1 MHCSKFKVAEGTSV
15 PKTCWSLVLLMAG
28 INLMWPNLG
37 EGKPE
42 RETFWLGGNPAC
54 ACLLMDFMLLGQ
66 ELPATKQLDN
76 FCATKPAC
84 LMIG

>member
-1 MHCSKFKVAEGTSV
+1 
-15 PKTCWSLVLLMAG
+15 MAG
-28 INLMWPNLG
+28 DDLVWPELE
-37 EGKPE
+37 EGKPVLKGE
-42 RETFWLGGNPAC
+42 HSALSRNWQGGNPAR
-54 ACLLMDFMLLGQ
+54 ACLLMDFVLLGQ